1 MQLFSMSLNLGYEG
15 ESQCVFCRRFTES
28 RDCLFFESSF
38 PKRLVFN
45 IIAEVFLEESYLAMG
60 CEFLKRKKYD
70 ISNLEGGLG
79 CFVFHVCMMQR
90 NAQIYK
96 DVIRT
101 EEIVLQAI
109 KWGVKTRVECGKK
122 IKSKFGVA
130 CGGFPVHF

>member
-1 MQLFSMSLNLGYEG
+1 MISIIWRVAWVALFSMY
-15 ESQCVFCRRFTES
+15 
-28 RDCLFFESSF
+28 
-38 PKRLVFN
+38 
-45 IIAEVFLEESYLAMG
+45 A
-60 CEFLKRKKYD
+60 
-70 ISNLEGGLG
+70 GL
-79 CFVFHVCMMQR
+79 QR

-101 EEIVLQAI
+101 EDIVLQAI